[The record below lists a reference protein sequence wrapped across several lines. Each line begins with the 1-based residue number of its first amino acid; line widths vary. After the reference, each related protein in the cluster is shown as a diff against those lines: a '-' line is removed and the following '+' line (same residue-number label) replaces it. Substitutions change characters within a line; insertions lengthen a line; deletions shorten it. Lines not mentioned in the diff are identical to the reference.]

1 MKNNDAGWLS
11 DGKRQAWF
19 ALQQAL
25 DYHFADPRLLGSAL
39 CHRSFANENSGLGL
53 VDNERLEFL
62 GDAVLDLV
70 IAQCLVR
77 GYVGEREGELTRVRA
92 EVVAEPSLALIARQL
107 SLGQCLLLGRG
118 ELRSGGRSKTSLL
131 ADALEALFGAIFVE
145 AGYQRAAE
153 VILPLFE
160 PLVQRAFDHAG
171 SDFKTRLQE
180 HIQANKCP
188 LPVYRL
194 VEESGPDHQ
203 PSYQVEVAV
212 AGKVW
217 GAGCGPTKKKAEQ
230 AAARA
235 ALAELEKRA

>member
-1 MKNNDAGWLS
+1 MGNNDAGWLPA
-11 DGKRQAWF
+11 GKRQAWF

-25 DYHFADPRLLGSAL
+25 NYRFADFNLLGTAL
-39 CHRSFANENSGLGL
+39 CHRSFANECSELEL
-53 VDNERLEFL
+53 VDNERFEFL

-70 IAQCLVR
+70 IAQYLVR
-77 GYVGEREGELTRVRA
+77 NYGGEREGELTRVRA
-92 EVVAEPSLALIARQL
+92 EVVAEPSLALIAREL
-107 SLGQCLLLGRG
+107 SLGECLLLGRG

-131 ADALEALFGAIFVE
+131 ADALEALIGAIFIE
-145 AGYQRAAE
+145 AGYERAAE

-160 PLVQRAFDHAG
+160 PLVQRAFDNAG

-180 HIQANKCP
+180 YLQASKCP

-203 PSYQVEVAV
+203 PNYQVEVAV
-212 AGKVW
+212 DGEVR
-217 GAGCGPTKKKAEQ
+217 GAGCGRTKKKAEQ

-235 ALAELEKRA
+235 ALAELENRT